1 MGGFNLK
8 VTILNPEEATRL
20 FEYWGKASCV
30 CYDTETETPE
40 KVGKH
45 CMNSGHFSGSR
56 GRYILFQVE
65 GCPRFTIDQAVRHEI
80 GVMKN
85 VQSFRYVSKDSFVYE
100 VPSEITDNE
109 ELLAKY
115 HAHMMKTMELYT
127 EIQEYV
133 FNKTESHERAN
144 EQARHVLPIST
155 HADFVIGMTIEAL
168 IHFENARLCVR
179 AEDKIRELA
188 ILLKK
193 VTIEL
198 LPELKDKLVPNC
210 QALLWCPEGK
220 ASCNAYPTKKELK
233 RILDEYRRMVAEVEV
248 DE

>member
-1 MGGFNLK
+1 LK
-8 VTILNPEEATRL
+8 VTILNPEETTRL

-30 CYDTETETPE
+30 CYDTVTNTPE
-40 KVGKH
+40 KVGKG

-56 GRYILFQVE
+56 GRYILFKVE
-65 GCPRFTIDQAVRHEI
+65 GCPRFCIDQAVRHED

-85 VQSFRYVSKDSFVYE
+85 VQSFRYVSKDSFAYE

-109 ELLAKY
+109 QLLARY
-115 HAHMMKTMELYT
+115 HDHMMKTMELYT

-133 FNKTESHERAN
+133 FNKTNSHERAN

-155 HADFVIGMTIEAL
+155 HADFVIGMTVEAL
-168 IHFENARLCVR
+168 IHFANVRLCVR

-188 ILLKK
+188 MGLKK
-193 VTIEL
+193 VTLEL

-210 QALLWCPEGK
+210 QALLWCPEGH
-220 ASCNAYPTKKELK
+220 ASCGAYPTKKQLK
-233 RILDEYRRMVAEVEV
+233 QMIAGVRNNE
-248 DE
+248 

>member
-1 MGGFNLK
+1 MK
-8 VTILNPEEATRL
+8 VTILNPEETTRL

-30 CYDTETETPE
+30 CYDTVTNTPE
-40 KVGKH
+40 KVGKG

-56 GRYILFQVE
+56 GRYILFKVE
-65 GCPRFTIDQAVRHEI
+65 GCPRFCIDQAVRHED

-85 VQSFRYVSKDSFVYE
+85 VQSFRYVSKDSFAYE

-115 HAHMMKTMELYT
+115 HAHMMNTMDLYN

-133 FNKTESHERAN
+133 FNKTNSRERAN

-155 HADFVIGMTIEAL
+155 HADFVIGMTVEAL
-168 IHFENARLCVR
+168 IHFVNVRLCVR

-188 ILLKK
+188 LAMKK

-198 LPELKDKLVPNC
+198 LPELKERLVPNC
-210 QALLWCPEGK
+210 QALLWCPEGH
-220 ASCNAYPTKKELK
+220 ASCGAYPTKNQLK
-233 RILDEYRRMVAEVEV
+233 KIIAEVRAK
-248 DE
+248 

>member
-1 MGGFNLK
+1 MN

-30 CYDTETETPE
+30 CYDTVTNTPE
-40 KVGKH
+40 KVGKG

-56 GRYILFQVE
+56 GRYILFKVE
-65 GCPRFTIDQAVRHEI
+65 NCPRFCIDQAVRHEN

-85 VQSFRYVSKDSFVYE
+85 VQSFRYVSKDSFAYE

-109 ELLAKY
+109 RLLTKY

-133 FNKTESHERAN
+133 FSKTNSHERAN
-144 EQARHVLPIST
+144 EQARYVLPIST
-155 HADFVIGMTIEAL
+155 HADFVIGMTVEAL
-168 IHFENARLCVR
+168 IHFANVRLCVR

-188 ILLKK
+188 LEMKK
-193 VTIEL
+193 ATIEL

-210 QALLWCPEGK
+210 QALLWCPEGHS
-220 ASCNAYPTKKELK
+220 SCGAYPTKSQLK
-233 RILDEYRRMVAEVEV
+233 KMITGVVHHD
-248 DE
+248 

>member
-1 MGGFNLK
+1 MK
-8 VTILNPEEATRL
+8 VTILNPEETTRL

-30 CYDTETETPE
+30 CYDTETEAPE

-56 GRYILFQVE
+56 GRFILFKVE
-65 GCPRFTIDQAVRHEI
+65 GCPRFTIDQVVRHEV

-100 VPSEITDNE
+100 VPVEITDNA

-127 EIQEYV
+127 EIQDYV
-133 FNKTESHERAN
+133 FNKTNSHERAN

-155 HADFVIGMTIEAL
+155 HADFVVGMTVEAL
-168 IHFENARLCVR
+168 IHFANARLCIR

-188 ILLKK
+188 LMFKK
-193 VTIEL
+193 VTLEL
-198 LPELKDKLVPNC
+198 LPELKYKLVPNC

-220 ASCNAYPTKKELK
+220 ASCGAYPTKEQLK
-233 RILDEYRRMVAEVEV
+233 QMIAEVRANE
-248 DE
+248 

>member
-1 MGGFNLK
+1 MK
-8 VTILNPEEATRL
+8 VTILNPEETTRL

-30 CYDTETETPE
+30 CYDTVTNTPE
-40 KVGKH
+40 KVGRG

-56 GRYILFQVE
+56 GRYILFKVE
-65 GCPRFTIDQAVRHEI
+65 GCPRFCIDQAVRHED

-85 VQSFRYVSKDSFVYE
+85 VQSFRYVSKDSFAYE

-109 ELLAKY
+109 VLLSKY

-133 FNKTESHERAN
+133 FGKTNSHERAN

-155 HADFVIGMTIEAL
+155 HADFVIGMTVEAL
-168 IHFENARLCVR
+168 IHFANVRLCVR

-188 ILLKK
+188 LAMKR

-198 LPELKDKLVPNC
+198 LPELNDKLVPNC
-210 QALLWCPEGK
+210 QALLWCPESH
-220 ASCNAYPTKKELK
+220 ASCGAYPTKNQLK
-233 RILDEYRRMVAEVEV
+233 KMIAEVKANE
-248 DE
+248 

>member
-1 MGGFNLK
+1 ME
-8 VTILNPEEATRL
+8 VTILNPEETEKL

-30 CYDTETETPE
+30 CYDTETNAPE

-56 GRYILFQVE
+56 GRFILFKVE
-65 GCPRFTIDQAVRHEI
+65 GCPRFTIDQVVRHEV

-100 VPSEITDNE
+100 VPVEITDNK

-115 HAHMMKTMELYT
+115 HSHMMDAMDLYS
-127 EIQEYV
+127 EIQSYV
-133 FNKTESHERAN
+133 FNKTGSHERAN

-168 IHFENARLCVR
+168 IHFANARLCVR

-188 ILLKK
+188 RLIKNAT
-193 VTIEL
+193 VEL

-210 QALLWCPEGK
+210 QALLWCPEDK
-220 ASCNAYPTKKELK
+220 ASCGAYPTKKQLK
-233 RILDEYRRMVAEVEV
+233 QMIAEVKANA
-248 DE
+248 

>member
-1 MGGFNLK
+1 MK
-8 VTILNPEEATRL
+8 VTILNPEETTRL

-30 CYDTETETPE
+30 CYDTKTETPE
-40 KVGKH
+40 KVGKG

-56 GRYILFQVE
+56 GRYILFKVE
-65 GCPRFTIDQAVRHEI
+65 GCPRFTIDQAVRHDI

-100 VPSEITDNE
+100 VPVEIKDNE

-115 HAHMMKTMELYT
+115 HAHMMKTMELYS
-127 EIQEYV
+127 EIQDYV
-133 FNKTESHERAN
+133 FEKTGSHERAN

-155 HADFVIGMTIEAL
+155 HADFVIGMTVEAL
-168 IHFENARLCVR
+168 IHFENSRLCIR

-188 ILLKK
+188 LGFKNATL
-193 VTIEL
+193 EL

-210 QALLWCPEGK
+210 QALLWCPEGH
-220 ASCNAYPTKKELK
+220 ASCGAYPTKKQLK
-233 RILDEYRRMVAEVEV
+233 QMIAEVRARG
-248 DE
+248 

>member
-1 MGGFNLK
+1 MK
-8 VTILNPEEATRL
+8 VTILNPEEAKKL

-40 KVGKH
+40 NVGKH

-56 GRYILFQVE
+56 GRFILFKVE
-65 GCPRFTIDQAVRHEI
+65 GCPRFTIDQAVRHEV

-85 VQSFRYVSKDSFVYE
+85 VQSFRYVGKDSFVYE
-100 VPSEITDNE
+100 IPVEITDNT

-115 HAHMMKTMELYT
+115 HDHMMKTMDLYC
-127 EIQEYV
+127 EIQDYV
-133 FNKTESHERAN
+133 YSKTNSHERAN
-144 EQARHVLPIST
+144 EQARYVLPIST
-155 HADFVIGMTIEAL
+155 HADFVIGMTVEAL
-168 IHFENARLCVR
+168 IHFANARLCVR

-188 ILLKK
+188 LCFKRA
-193 VTIEL
+193 TIEV

-220 ASCNAYPTKKELK
+220 ASCGTYPTKSQLK
-233 RILDEYRRMVAEVEV
+233 KIIAEVISNE
-248 DE
+248 